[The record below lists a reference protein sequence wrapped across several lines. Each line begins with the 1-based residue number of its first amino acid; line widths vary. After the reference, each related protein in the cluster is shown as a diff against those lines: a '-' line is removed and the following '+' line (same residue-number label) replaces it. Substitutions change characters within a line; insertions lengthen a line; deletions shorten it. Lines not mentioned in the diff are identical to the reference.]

1 VVCETPR
8 PGLIACILDAEG
20 ERVAQDSAVEG
31 VRGLI
36 LRGDYAPGAR
46 LGEVELADALG
57 VSRTPV
63 RQLAAEGLVELV
75 PNKGARVVAWTPDE
89 LEQVFELRAQVEGF
103 AAHQAALRATDD
115 DIERLAE
122 LATAHMAATSA
133 SDRDLERVYELNA
146 AFHGCIAAVAGGAS
160 LHGVLGGLVHTVVL
174 HRTLH
179 TFDDAAMERSSR
191 HHLEIVEAIRAR
203 DGLWAES
210 VMRAHLLA
218 ARAELLGPRRIAPLE
233 EPA

>member
-1 VVCETPR
+1 M
-8 PGLIACILDAEG
+8 AN
-20 ERVAQDSAVEG
+20 DSAVDG

-36 LRGDYAPGAR
+36 LRGEYAPGAR

-63 RQLAAEGLVELV
+63 REALRQLAAEGLVELV
-75 PNKGARVVAWTPDE
+75 PNKGARVVAWTADE

-103 AAHQAALRATDD
+103 AAHQAALHATDD
-115 DIERLAE
+115 DVDRLAE
-122 LATAHMAATSA
+122 LAAAHAAATRA
-133 SDRDLERVYELNA
+133 RDRDLERVYELNG
-146 AFHGCIAAVAGGAS
+146 AFHSRLAATAGGAS
-160 LHGVLGGLVHTVVL
+160 LQGVLGSLVHTVVL

-210 VMRAHLLA
+210 VMRSHLLA
-218 ARAELLGPRRIAPLE
+218 ARAELLGPRRIVPPPSE

>member
-1 VVCETPR
+1 MQ
-8 PGLIACILDAEG
+8 GG
-20 ERVAQDSAVEG
+20 HVASDSAVDG

-36 LRGDYAPGAR
+36 LRGEYAPGAR
-46 LGEVELADALG
+46 LGEVELAEALG

-63 RQLAAEGLVELV
+63 REALRQLAAEGLVELV
-75 PNKGARVVAWTPDE
+75 PNKGARVVAWTSDE

-115 DIERLAE
+115 DVARLAE
-122 LATAHMAATSA
+122 LAAAHAEATAAR
-133 SDRDLERVYELNA
+133 DRDLERVYELNA
-146 AFHGCIAAVAGGAS
+146 AFHGGIAAAGGGAT
-160 LHGVLGGLVHTVVL
+160 LQGVLGGLVHTVVL

-191 HHLEIVEAIRAR
+191 HHLEIVDAIRAR
-203 DGLWAES
+203 DGVWAES
-210 VMRAHLLA
+210 VMRSHLLA
-218 ARAELLGPRRIAPLE
+218 ARAELLGPRRIPTPE

>member
-1 VVCETPR
+1 MTR
-8 PGLIACILDAEG
+8 
-20 ERVAQDSAVEG
+20 DSAVDG

-36 LRGDYAPGAR
+36 LRGAYAPGSR
-46 LGEVELADALG
+46 LGEAELAEALG

-63 RQLAAEGLVELV
+63 REALRQLAAEGLVELV

-103 AAHQAALRATDD
+103 AAHQAALRATEDD
-115 DIERLAE
+115 VARLAE
-122 LATAHMAATSA
+122 LAAAHASATAARN
-133 SDRDLERVYELNA
+133 RDLERIYDLNA
-146 AFHGCIAAVAGGAS
+146 AFHSRVAAAAGGAS
-160 LHGVLGGLVHTVVL
+160 LQGVLGGLVHTVVL

-210 VMRAHLLA
+210 VMRSHLLA
-218 ARAELLGPRRIAPLE
+218 ARAELLGPRRIAPPPLSPSPHAAPE
-233 EPA
+233 ESA

>member
-1 VVCETPR
+1 
-8 PGLIACILDAEG
+8 
-20 ERVAQDSAVEG
+20 VANDSAVDG

-36 LRGDYAPGAR
+36 LRGEYAPGAR
-46 LGEVELADALG
+46 LGEMELADALG

-63 RQLAAEGLVELV
+63 REALRQLAAEGLVELV
-75 PNKGARVVAWTPDE
+75 PNKGARVVAWTADE
-89 LEQVFELRAQVEGF
+89 LEQVFELRAQIEGL
-103 AAHQAALRATDD
+103 AAHQAAQRATDEQ
-115 DIERLAE
+115 IERLAGLAGAHAE
-122 LATAHMAATSA
+122 ATAAR
-133 SDRDLERVYELNA
+133 DRDLERVYELNA
-146 AFHGCIAAVAGGAS
+146 AFHGGIAAAAGGAT
-160 LHGVLGGLVHTVVL
+160 LQGVLGGLVHTVVL

-210 VMRAHLLA
+210 VMRSHLLA
-218 ARAELLGPRRIAPLE
+218 ARAELLGPRRIVPPPSE

>member
-1 VVCETPR
+1 M
-8 PGLIACILDAEG
+8 AS
-20 ERVAQDSAVEG
+20 DSAVDG

-36 LRGDYAPGAR
+36 LRGEYAPGDR
-46 LGEVELADALG
+46 LGEVELAETLG

-63 RQLAAEGLVELV
+63 REALRQLAAEGLVELV
-75 PNKGARVVAWTPDE
+75 PNKGARVIAWTPGE

-115 DIERLAE
+115 DIAHLAE
-122 LATAHMAATSA
+122 LAEAHSRATAAR
-133 SDRDLERVYELNA
+133 DRDPELVYELNG
-146 AFHGCIAAVAGGAS
+146 AFHGLVAATAGGAS
-160 LHGVLGGLVHTVVL
+160 LQGVLGGLVHTVVL

-191 HHLEIVEAIRAR
+191 HHLEIVDAVRAR
-203 DGLWAES
+203 DGVWAES

-218 ARAELLGPRRIAPLE
+218 ARAELLGPRRLVPPLPE

>member
-1 VVCETPR
+1 M
-8 PGLIACILDAEG
+8 AN
-20 ERVAQDSAVEG
+20 DSAVDG

-36 LRGDYAPGAR
+36 LRGEYAPGAR
-46 LGEVELADALG
+46 LGEVELAEALG

-63 RQLAAEGLVELV
+63 REALRQLAAEGLVELV
-75 PNKGARVVAWTPDE
+75 PNKGARVIAWTPGE
-89 LEQVFELRAQVEGF
+89 LEQVFDLRAQVEGF

-115 DIERLAE
+115 DIARLAE
-122 LATAHMAATSA
+122 LAEAHARATASR
-133 SDRDLERVYELNA
+133 DRDLELVYELNG
-146 AFHGCIAAVAGGAS
+146 AFHGLIAATAGGAS
-160 LHGVLGGLVHTVVL
+160 LRGVLGGLVHTVVL

-191 HHLEIVEAIRAR
+191 HHLEIVDAVRAR
-203 DGLWAES
+203 DGLWAQS

-218 ARAELLGPRRIAPLE
+218 ARAELLGPRRPVSPRPE